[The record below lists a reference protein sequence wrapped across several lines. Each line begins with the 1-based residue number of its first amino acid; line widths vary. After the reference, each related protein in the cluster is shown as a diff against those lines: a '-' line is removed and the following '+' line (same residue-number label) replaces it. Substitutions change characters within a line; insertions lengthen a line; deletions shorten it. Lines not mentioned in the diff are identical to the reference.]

1 MVLKRTHTREN
12 FMNTK
17 LLIIGGV
24 AGGATAAARARR
36 LNEDAQI
43 IVFERGEYISFAN
56 CGLPYYI
63 GGVITQRNDLLVT
76 TIKDFTERY
85 NVDVRIFSEVT
96 KIDRQNKQV
105 EVKNHATGTTY
116 TETYDKLI
124 LSPGAEPMRPP
135 IPGID
140 LPNIFSLRNIPDT
153 DRISHYV
160 DEKKP
165 ESVVIVGAGFISLEM
180 TDNLVRKGCKVTL
193 VEMLDQVM
201 NVLDFD
207 MAIIVQKHLESKG
220 VVCMLGTTV
229 KAFTSTGAKTIVTTD
244 NGGDIEADLVLMT
257 IGVRPENALAKEAG
271 LEIGQT
277 GGIKVNAAM
286 RTSDPDIF
294 AVGDAVEIRDVIT
307 EGPALVALAGPA
319 NKQGR
324 IAADNA
330 MGRMS
335 TYNGALG
342 TSIAKVFD
350 FSVASTGTSEKRLT
364 ARNMPYLA
372 SYTQPNSHA
381 TYYPGSQPMAIK
393 LIFAPGDGKIL
404 GAQIVGGD
412 GVDKRIDVIATALKA
427 GMTVYDL
434 EELEL
439 AYAPPYSS
447 AKDPVNIAGFAAANI
462 LKGDVDQIVWNQL
475 PDIDPEKEVLLDL
488 RNPIELQKEGVIP
501 GAIHIPLPQLR
512 KRLDELDKGKKYI
525 TICAQGLRSYIGYRI
540 LAQHGFKAR
549 SLAGGFKVYSGVKPR
564 IDQMTKAKDEAK
576 TT

>member
-1 MVLKRTHTREN
+1 
-12 FMNTK
+12 
-17 LLIIGGV
+17 
-24 AGGATAAARARR
+24 
-36 LNEDAQI
+36 
-43 IVFERGEYISFAN
+43 
-56 CGLPYYI
+56 
-63 GGVITQRNDLLVT
+63 
-76 TIKDFTERY
+76 
-85 NVDVRIFSEVT
+85 
-96 KIDRQNKQV
+96 
-105 EVKNHATGTTY
+105 
-116 TETYDKLI
+116 
-124 LSPGAEPMRPP
+124 
-135 IPGID
+135 
-140 LPNIFSLRNIPDT
+140 
-153 DRISHYV
+153 
-160 DEKKP
+160 
-165 ESVVIVGAGFISLEM
+165 M

-207 MAIIVQKHLESKG
+207 MAAPVQKHLENKG
-220 VVCMLGTTV
+220 VVCKLGRTV
-229 KAFTSTGAKTIVTTD
+229 KSFASSGTKTIVTTD
-244 NGGDIEADLVLMT
+244 KGGDIMADLVLMT
-257 IGVRPENALAKEAG
+257 IGVRPENSLAKESG

-277 GGIKVNAAM
+277 GGIKVNATM

-294 AVGDAVEIRDVIT
+294 AVGDAVEIRDIIT

-335 TYNGALG
+335 TFNGALG

-350 FSVASTGTSEKRLT
+350 LSVASTGASEKRLT
-364 ARNMPYLA
+364 ARNMPYLV
-372 SYTQPNSHA
+372 SYTHPNSHA

-462 LKGDVDQIVWNQL
+462 LKGDVEQIVWNQL
-475 PDIDPEKEVLLDL
+475 PDVNTEKEVLLDL
-488 RNPIELQKEGVIP
+488 RNPVELEIDGVVP

-512 KRLDELDKGKKYI
+512 KRLSELDTTKQYV
-525 TICAQGLRSYIGYRI
+525 TICAAGLRSYIGYRI
-540 LAQHGFKAR
+540 LTQHGFKAR
-549 SLAGGFKVYSGVKPR
+549 SLAGGFKVYTGVNQR
-564 IDQMTKAKDEAK
+564 IEQMMKAKDTAK